1 MSMPMCQWGRGQRH
15 YTRNLPQ
22 QGRVVLI
29 SPRSSRDF
37 ATSHKTQHVKGSNDA
52 GCFHR
57 RCRAAC
63 RHGQVIRSEPKDA
76 CMARV
81 ELLAANRRAV
91 FYLSRHNCKSLCA
104 IQCPSVGCR
113 WRDGTDRIGA
123 SFYGQHLAHV
133 DQAGEASSTP
143 CIPVQRQALARRH
156 QVARGDAASSI
167 RKSPVLHKM
176 FLIRSVPA
184 LSIRR
189 SQPPVSAVYAWLP

>member
-1 MSMPMCQWGRGQRH
+1 
-15 YTRNLPQ
+15 
-22 QGRVVLI
+22 
-29 SPRSSRDF
+29 
-37 ATSHKTQHVKGSNDA
+37 
-52 GCFHR
+52 
-57 RCRAAC
+57 
-63 RHGQVIRSEPKDA
+63 
-76 CMARV
+76 MARV

-91 FYLSRHNCKSLCA
+91 FTFPDITANRFARFSAHPWVA
-104 IQCPSVGCR
+104 AGET
-113 WRDGTDRIGA
+113 GRIGA

-189 SQPPVSAVYAWLP
+189 SQPPVSAVCAWLP